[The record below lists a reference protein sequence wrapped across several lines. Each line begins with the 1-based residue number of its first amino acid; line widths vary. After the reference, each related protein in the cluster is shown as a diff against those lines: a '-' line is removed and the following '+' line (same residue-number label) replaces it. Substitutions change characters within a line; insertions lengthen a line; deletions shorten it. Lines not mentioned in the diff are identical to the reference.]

1 MSSLQEARNL
11 APRVLSLICSY
22 AQGKLL
28 VQCSS
33 FVQTTVVVAVADS
46 SAFTSLPQQG
56 YKTSLTLLELIIT
69 EPKKKKS
76 IMKAAITLQ
85 IKFDMKF

>member
-33 FVQTTVVVAVADS
+33 FVQTTVEAAVALIPLRS
-46 SAFTSLPQQG
+46 LAFPSKVTKQVSL
-56 YKTSLTLLELIIT
+56 
-69 EPKKKKS
+69 
-76 IMKAAITLQ
+76 
-85 IKFDMKF
+85 F